1 MVANQDLL
9 SGGSQE
15 QFATVFQELES
26 PEGELHLRFYVD
38 STQEFALS
46 AAGIRE
52 VISVPLDRISPIPNA
67 LPMLLGTLNLRGRVI
82 WVVNLGQFLGKT
94 TALNTDRPE
103 ISVIAVEDQ
112 DTLVG
117 LAVDKI
123 VRMEWLA
130 VEKVQILKN
139 VPDSI
144 APFLRGEWLLDEYPH
159 QRLGLL
165 DEKAILRS
173 SRWVA

>member
-1 MVANQDLL
+1 MVASQDLL

-15 QFATVFQELES
+15 QFATVFQEIES
-26 PEGELHLRFYVD
+26 REGELYLRFYVD
-38 STQEFALS
+38 SSQEFALS

-67 LPMLLGTLNLRGRVI
+67 LPMLLGTINLRGRVI
-82 WVVNLGQFLGKT
+82 WVVNLGQFLGLP

-103 ISVIAVEDQ
+103 ISVIAVEEQ
-112 DTLVG
+112 DTIVG
-117 LAVDKI
+117 LAVEKI
-123 VRMEWLA
+123 VGMEWLA
-130 VEKVQILKN
+130 AEKVQSLKN
-139 VPDSI
+139 VPDST
-144 APFLRGEWLLDEYPH
+144 APFLRGEWFLDEHTH

-165 DEKAILRS
+165 DQKAILRS

>member
-1 MVANQDLL
+1 MVANQDFI

-82 WVVNLGQFLGKT
+82 WVANLGQFLGKT

-112 DTLVG
+112 DTIAG
-117 LAVDKI
+117 LAVDNASMSDG
-123 VRMEWLA
+123 V
-130 VEKVQILKN
+130 
-139 VPDSI
+139 S
-144 APFLRGEWLLDEYPH
+144 
-159 QRLGLL
+159 
-165 DEKAILRS
+165 AISRSPTANARPTRLRS
-173 SRWVA
+173 HCSRRPHSIV